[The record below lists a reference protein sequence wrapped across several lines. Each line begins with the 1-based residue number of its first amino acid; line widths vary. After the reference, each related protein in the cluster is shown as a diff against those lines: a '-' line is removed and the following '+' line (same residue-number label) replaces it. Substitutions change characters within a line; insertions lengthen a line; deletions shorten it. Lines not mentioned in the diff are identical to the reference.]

1 MNQDKK
7 SIKGIYITDLAAK
20 GGKYIASWCVQIPEI
35 EYDSCIKCMLCQDY
49 CPEGA
54 ISVSPDRDPKIDY
67 RFCKGCG
74 ICAHECPRK
83 AIKMKEAEAL

>member
-7 SIKGIYITDLAAK
+7 LIKGIYVTDLATK
-20 GGKYIASWCVQIPEI
+20 GGKYVATWCVQVPEI
-35 EYDSCIKCMLCQDY
+35 EYDSCVNCRLCREY

-54 ISVSPDRDPKIDY
+54 ISVSTDGVPKIDY

-74 ICAHECPRK
+74 ICAHECPQS
-83 AIKMKEAEAL
+83 AIKMKEAEVL